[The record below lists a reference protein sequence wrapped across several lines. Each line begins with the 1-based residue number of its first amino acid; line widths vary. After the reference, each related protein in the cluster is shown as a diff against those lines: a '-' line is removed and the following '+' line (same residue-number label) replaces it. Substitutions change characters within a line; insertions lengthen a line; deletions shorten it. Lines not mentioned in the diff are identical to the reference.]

1 MDFETLLC
9 RVEDRVA
16 IVALNR
22 PRSLNALNR
31 KLIEELDQALSAL
44 EGDAEV
50 GVVII
55 TGQEKFFAV
64 GADIS
69 EISGLDTPLAAQA
82 FVTRINQVLNRLEAL
97 PKPVIAAVSGL
108 ALGGGCELALCC
120 DLRIAAEG
128 ARFGQPEIKIGVIP
142 GGGGTQRLPRLVGL
156 GRAKELL
163 FLGNPIDAD
172 EAFRIG
178 LVNRVVPVGSLLD
191 EAKKIAQELLK
202 LPPLALRMTKWVVNE
217 GINTD
222 LRTGLGLE
230 ARCFE
235 FLFSTADQ
243 KEGMKAFLEKR
254 RPEFRGK

>member
-1 MDFETLLC
+1 MDYKTLLV

-16 IVALNR
+16 VITLNR
-22 PRSLNALNR
+22 PRSLNALNSE
-31 KLIEELDQALSAL
+31 LIEELNRALAAV
-44 EGDAEV
+44 EGDTAV
-50 GVVII
+50 GAVII
-55 TGQEKFFAV
+55 TGQEKYFAV
-64 GADIS
+64 GADIP
-69 EISGLDTPLAAQA
+69 EISGLDSPLAAQA
-82 FVTRINQVLNRLEAL
+82 FVTRVNQVLNRLESL

-108 ALGGGCELALCC
+108 ALGGGCELAMCC

-142 GGGGTQRLPRLVGL
+142 GAGGTQRLPRLVGL
-156 GRAKELL
+156 GRAKEML
-163 FLGNPIDAD
+163 FLGNPI
-172 EAFRIG
+172 EAAEALRIG
-178 LVNRVVPVGSLLD
+178 LVNRVVPFASLLD
-191 EAKKIAQELLK
+191 EARKIALEMLK

-222 LRTGLGLE
+222 LRTALGLE

-254 RPEFRGK
+254 KPEFRGK

>member
-1 MDFETLLC
+1 MDYETLQFQ
-9 RVEDRVA
+9 VEDRVA

-31 KLIEELDQALSAL
+31 KLIEELDQALSVI

-64 GADIS
+64 GADIP

-82 FVTRINQVLNRLEAL
+82 FVTRVNQVLNRLEAL

-142 GGGGTQRLPRLVGL
+142 GGGRDAAFTAAGGTGPGQGNAFPRQPYRCRRGLP
-156 GRAKELL
+156 
-163 FLGNPIDAD
+163 N
-172 EAFRIG
+172 
-178 LVNRVVPVGSLLD
+178 
-191 EAKKIAQELLK
+191 
-202 LPPLALRMTKWVVNE
+202 
-217 GINTD
+217 
-222 LRTGLGLE
+222 RTGQSGGTCRFTLRRSQEDSPRAAE
-230 ARCFE
+230 AA
-235 FLFSTADQ
+235 SPGPANDQ
-243 KEGMKAFLEKR
+243 VGGER
-254 RPEFRGK
+254 RNQHRPPDRPGAGGPLL